1 MIEKA
6 FQLPFDE
13 VFEEFE
19 HTPIGTGAIAQ
30 VKIHPFYDMPFAL
43 NTDMLNRCIEPL

>member
-30 VKIHPFYDMPFAL
+30 VKNYPFYEMPFAL
-43 NTDMLNRCIEPL
+43 TTVTLNRFIEPL